1 MFLDQNSN
9 IKSNQTFVQNLL
21 QLKNDKNY
29 SFLPVKMFYENEET
43 FLNTE
48 GLFKRTNKLI
58 TRRKTREGW
67 KLLRNLFNHFKNQYS
82 SLNSPNNDIVSFNTT
97 KQINFSNF
105 INFHYNAVE
114 KLDSSTPSLAN
125 QNQLFFISSQSVNF
139 KQKPSK
145 ILHTKSKYWL
155 DDFFTGGKD
164 EYSKNSLVLSNCS
177 KILRTQSTNF
187 F

>member
-1 MFLDQNSN
+1 M
-9 IKSNQTFVQNLL
+9 
-21 QLKNDKNY
+21 
-29 SFLPVKMFYENEET
+29 
-43 FLNTE
+43 
-48 GLFKRTNKLI
+48 
-58 TRRKTREGW
+58 
-67 KLLRNLFNHFKNQYS
+67 
-82 SLNSPNNDIVSFNTT
+82 NSPNNDIVSFNTT

-114 KLDSSTPSLAN
+114 KLDSSTPFLAN
-125 QNQLFFISSQSVNF
+125 QNQPFFISSQSVNF

>member
-1 MFLDQNSN
+1 
-9 IKSNQTFVQNLL
+9 
-21 QLKNDKNY
+21 
-29 SFLPVKMFYENEET
+29 MFYENEET

-67 KLLRNLFNHFKNQYS
+67 KLLRNLFNHFKNQYN
-82 SLNSPNNDIVSFNTT
+82 SLNFKNQDILSLNIT
-97 KQINFSNF
+97 KQTNFSNF

-114 KLDSSTPSLAN
+114 KLDSSTPSLAT
-125 QNQLFFISSQSVNF
+125 QNQPFFIFQQNVNF

-145 ILHTKSKYWL
+145 ITHTKSKYWL

-177 KILRTQSTNF
+177 KILRAQSTNF